1 MLKKYLN
8 KIRPALSID
17 KLTAFSNAAIKNVVE
32 GKDPSM
38 SQLKMGIEKANEVW
52 SDYKE
57 EWEKY
62 LSDHLKYLAGAKNK
76 ADQILLLRE
85 ITVNALERS
94 ANTMKYFAKD
104 EDERKLL
111 AEVLEKDKQYE
122 EFESQQAIV
131 RLNNEA
137 SCYCFRSI
145 SLLLGDVKNNDWFDE
160 YGHLYFYQIEVLYNS
175 IIADK
180 KGENYSLSVMLAAI
194 KDSVNNY
201 KSRILMGEDLSLT
214 DAEMVKVKNGLKAPR
229 GTESGN

>member
-8 KIRPALSID
+8 KIRPALKINQ
-17 KLTAFSNAAIKNVVE
+17 LTTFSDAAIKNIVE

-38 SQLKMGIEKANEVW
+38 YQLSMGIEKANETCP
-52 SDYKE
+52 DYKK
-57 EWEKY
+57 EWGKY
-62 LSDHLKYLAGAKNK
+62 LADHLKYIAEAKNR

-94 ANTMKYFAKD
+94 ANTMKYFARD

-111 AEVLEKDKQYE
+111 AEVLETDKQFE

-145 SLLLGDVKNNDWFDE
+145 SLILGDVKHNDWFDV
-160 YGHLYFYQIEVLYNS
+160 YGHLYSHQIEMLYNS

-180 KGENYSLSVMLAAI
+180 KGEDYSLSVMLAAI

-201 KSRILMGEDLSLT
+201 KSRILKGEDLSLT
-214 DAEMVKVKNGLKAPR
+214 DDEMAKVGNGLKLPKDT
-229 GTESGN
+229 GSNN